1 MSAFERIVLQKSF
14 CTGDQKFSG
23 ACSAVFGILA
33 RQIGHGSTARQPV
46 TVGFSAAPATATISE
61 MEKFPTPLL
70 FRAKI
75 PARAKI

>member
-1 MSAFERIVLQKSF
+1 M
-14 CTGDQKFSG
+14 
-23 ACSAVFGILA
+23 
-33 RQIGHGSTARQPV
+33 
-46 TVGFSAAPATATISE
+46 TATISE